1 MRYISVNFRP
11 TDMEVL
17 YEPVRCLIRD
27 SEEFQNLVSKIGIEV
42 TEDEAHPINIRDVL
56 AAWKELGFQ
65 IIIDDVIS
73 SRLKDII
80 GGNFH
85 TVDKVVPLL
94 DVVDH
99 VKVDLE
105 WAGLLLGSH
114 PAYKTEVKEVI
125 LKMAKEDQFFAS
137 LKGQPPKDLGIS
149 YAEMLKDFVDFMHV
163 ACHNGVVIEQS
174 VFTSDPNTAFALA
187 NLKELGLDIMNTLG
201 VTFQGQQ
208 LGARAFEPAVI
219 EGAIKGVELPFF
231 SS

>member
-1 MRYISVNFRP
+1 MGRFARRL
-11 TDMEVL
+11 E
-17 YEPVRCLIRD
+17 
-27 SEEFQNLVSKIGIEV
+27 
-42 TEDEAHPINIRDVL
+42 
-56 AAWKELGFQ
+56 ELGFQ

-73 SRLKDII
+73 SRPKNII

-125 LKMAKEDQFFAS
+125 LKMAQEDKFFAS

-149 YAEMLKDFVDFMHV
+149 YTESLKEFVDFMQ
-163 ACHNGVVIEQS
+163 AARQNGIVIEQS
-174 VFTSDPNTAFALA
+174 VLTSDPNIAFALA
-187 NLKELGLDIMNTLG
+187 KLQELG
-201 VTFQGQQ
+201 
-208 LGARAFEPAVI
+208 
-219 EGAIKGVELPFF
+219 
-231 SS
+231 